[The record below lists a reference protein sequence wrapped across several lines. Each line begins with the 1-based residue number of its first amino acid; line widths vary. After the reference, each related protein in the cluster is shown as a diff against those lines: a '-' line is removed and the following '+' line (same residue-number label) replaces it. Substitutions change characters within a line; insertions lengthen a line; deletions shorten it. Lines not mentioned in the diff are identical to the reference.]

1 MATVELQG
9 LTKYYNK
16 RRAVENLSMD
26 IGDKEFL
33 AVFGPAGAG
42 KTTTLNLIAGIVTP
56 NSGTVKIA
64 GRDISG
70 LEPADRNV
78 AMVFES
84 YALYPQFNVYDNM
97 AFPLRSPKFR
107 LPEDKVKERV
117 THHAKVMKID
127 HLLQRPIGALSNGQ
141 RQRTALGRAL
151 VRQPDLFLLDE
162 PLSHLDAKL
171 RHSMRAELKEM
182 RTQLGTTTI
191 YVTHDYLEAMSL
203 GDRVAVVNE
212 GQLLQLA
219 PPDEVYFRPTSI
231 DVAKFFGDP
240 EVNVF
245 DATLKS
251 SNGSLGIQMLGENIL
266 LPLPADVAQVL
277 NQKHTRRIRVG
288 VRPPD
293 IRIAPEGD
301 KQAFH
306 ATIYSFEPL
315 GTKSILTLKAVDG
328 NFVRA
333 LVDGHLTFEMERRT
347 QFRIDPHLLIIF
359 DAESQRFLARSSEVS
374 EEV

>member
-9 LTKYYNK
+9 LTKFYNK
-16 RRAVENLSMD
+16 RRAVENLSLD
-26 IGDKEFL
+26 IRDKEFL

-56 NSGTVKIA
+56 NSGTVRIG
-64 GRDISG
+64 GRDIGG

-84 YALYPQFNVYDNM
+84 YALYPQFTVYDNM
-97 AFPLRSPKFR
+97 AFPLRSPKFK

-127 HLLQRPIGALSNGQ
+127 HLLQRPIQALSNGQ

-151 VRQPDLFLLDE
+151 VRQPDVFLLDE

-203 GDRVAVVNE
+203 GDRVAVLNE
-212 GQLLQLA
+212 GHLLQLA
-219 PPDEVYFRPTSI
+219 SPDDVYFRPVSI
-231 DVAKFFGDP
+231 DVARFFGDP
-240 EVNVF
+240 EINIF

-251 SNGSLGIQMLGENIL
+251 SGGSVTVQMLGENIAV
-266 LPLPADVAQVL
+266 PLPADVAQII
-277 NQKHTRRIRVG
+277 NQTKTSKIQVG

-293 IRIAPEGD
+293 VRIVPVGD

-315 GTKSILTLKAVDG
+315 GTKSILTLKAADG
-328 NFVRA
+328 NFVRG
-333 LVDGHLTFEMERRT
+333 LVDGHLTFEMDRRT

-359 DAESQRFLARSSEVS
+359 DAQTQRFLARSSERP